1 MFTHWMQKWLVAG
14 WASMTRGNEAPMPAS
29 RVTGYTRAVPD
40 WQVPA
45 YLRRRASGDRLR
57 A

>member
-1 MFTHWMQKWLVAG
+1 MFKQWMQKWLSKGLISAG
-14 WASMTRGNEAPMPAS
+14 WDALPPTPC
-29 RVTGYTRAVPD
+29 RVTAYRRAVPD

-57 A
+57 G

>member
-29 RVTGYTRAVPD
+29 RVTSYTRAVPD

-45 YLRRRASGDRLR
+45 YLRRRLSGDRLR

>member
-14 WASMTRGNEAPMPAS
+14 WAPATRGNVPPMAAS
-29 RVTGYTRAVPD
+29 RLTGHSRAVPD

-45 YLRRRASGDRLR
+45 YLRRRLSGDRLR